1 MKKAA
6 FVAFFG
12 LLVSVSSAAQPEP
25 SLLFCSPRGL
35 AAGYVDL
42 TYIKEL
48 HDAGFEVDY
57 TEGLDKLTADRIRQ
71 YNVLVLYTCPNK
83 QLAKRILKYV
93 AGGGGILLIPT
104 EHNINK
110 QRLYD
115 ITEPLGAD
123 LPVERIKETDPAKK
137 GLLSHG
143 ARGVPLAYTS
153 QIPPSPVSKGVKGI
167 WYPTSPAYNASHTGP
182 LAVGKPWL
190 VVLRGSK
197 TSKTVPVNLSESNT
211 PDLLDPF
218 IREAG
223 VKEPVFFAIRPFKK
237 GRVALVNQWRQY
249 SIGSGTKWIYNREVL
264 SKGIK
269 GRPSD
274 FGKLLRNT
282 YRWLAEPSMKSGA
295 VGGYETEEE
304 VFVPPNRRENAQKMF
319 QYTFWWWE
327 YEMAQWHRP
336 PKFAPL
342 FRGLIGAKSRFST
355 GEGTIEEYRD
365 AARGAGLRFVV
376 FLEDFPELT
385 GKEFDEL
392 KKRCAEL
399 SDDQVLLVPGYNIL
413 NNIGDHMFF
422 FGTDPIWPP
431 DYCLTGPDKKT
442 FALQREAEGGG
453 YTGHHAQSFN
463 WLLKWSNARRQSGY
477 YHFSDNQPGQRLPD
491 QRASAMTALR
501 YYRRGKLIEDVTDL
515 YPLTTQGTLPPSPVS
530 VNEVYSPA
538 GLVREAGSG
547 NALTYV
553 QARKHSTIFRDG
565 LRWSHQYDGL
575 NVFLSDGPLIRAWPF
590 CYRVM
595 TLGSEAF
602 VTKPTLMPSLLSVT
616 SDRGLKEV
624 RIYNGRNLFRR
635 FDCGGAK
642 KFQKTLLLDG
652 VIQKNLVLVAEDTE
666 GHSAVST
673 PRRCWKSGG
682 RAVVFCGDHVN
693 DCKSGGMI
701 LGRGPVSLI
710 SHWVVPLPP
719 DIAGNTWDG
728 GPPGSLPLVTFG
740 ESRPV
745 LETETARESGSRF
758 RQVPLLEFSDEGAAA
773 ASSWHNALYAKSIR
787 RPVNPWHTFGPVDG
801 PSDLMEFTLRYRE
814 WLTPTIGAPQAGWA
828 GPGVRHGINAC
839 LFRSEISFRS
849 EATIKKL
856 QLLYNYSDPRTL

>member
-12 LLVSVSSAAQPEP
+12 LLVSVSSAAQPGP

-123 LPVERIKETDPAKK
+123 LPVERIKETDPVKK

-143 ARGVPLAYTS
+143 ARGVPLAYTF

-237 GRVALVNQWRQY
+237 GRV
-249 SIGSGTKWIYNREVL
+249 
-264 SKGIK
+264 
-269 GRPSD
+269 
-274 FGKLLRNT
+274 
-282 YRWLAEPSMKSGA
+282 
-295 VGGYETEEE
+295 
-304 VFVPPNRRENAQKMF
+304 
-319 QYTFWWWE
+319 
-327 YEMAQWHRP
+327 
-336 PKFAPL
+336 
-342 FRGLIGAKSRFST
+342 
-355 GEGTIEEYRD
+355 
-365 AARGAGLRFVV
+365 
-376 FLEDFPELT
+376 
-385 GKEFDEL
+385 
-392 KKRCAEL
+392 
-399 SDDQVLLVPGYNIL
+399 
-413 NNIGDHMFF
+413 
-422 FGTDPIWPP
+422 
-431 DYCLTGPDKKT
+431 
-442 FALQREAEGGG
+442 
-453 YTGHHAQSFN
+453 
-463 WLLKWSNARRQSGY
+463 
-477 YHFSDNQPGQRLPD
+477 
-491 QRASAMTALR
+491 
-501 YYRRGKLIEDVTDL
+501 
-515 YPLTTQGTLPPSPVS
+515 
-530 VNEVYSPA
+530 
-538 GLVREAGSG
+538 
-547 NALTYV
+547 
-553 QARKHSTIFRDG
+553 
-565 LRWSHQYDGL
+565 
-575 NVFLSDGPLIRAWPF
+575 
-590 CYRVM
+590 
-595 TLGSEAF
+595 
-602 VTKPTLMPSLLSVT
+602 
-616 SDRGLKEV
+616 
-624 RIYNGRNLFRR
+624 
-635 FDCGGAK
+635 
-642 KFQKTLLLDG
+642 
-652 VIQKNLVLVAEDTE
+652 VLVAEDTE

-745 LETETARESGSRF
+745 L
-758 RQVPLLEFSDEGAAA
+758 VSD
-773 ASSWHNALYAKSIR
+773 
-787 RPVNPWHTFGPVDG
+787 
-801 PSDLMEFTLRYRE
+801 
-814 WLTPTIGAPQAGWA
+814 
-828 GPGVRHGINAC
+828 
-839 LFRSEISFRS
+839 
-849 EATIKKL
+849 
-856 QLLYNYSDPRTL
+856 